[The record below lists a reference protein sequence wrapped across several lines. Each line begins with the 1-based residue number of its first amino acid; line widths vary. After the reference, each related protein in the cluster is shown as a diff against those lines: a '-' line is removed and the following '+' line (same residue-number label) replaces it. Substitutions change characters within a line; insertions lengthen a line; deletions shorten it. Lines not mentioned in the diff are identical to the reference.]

1 MVIYYI
7 SRKLREYGVD
17 LKTKI
22 PREWK
27 VTPEML
33 WNRVR
38 IEDDGDDEYEEDWY
52 ELYDEIIHDY
62 DLTAMPIESYGLF
75 GAEVFTVDFTVPEIS
90 DRVFNE
96 ELPSE
101 EDVLEAFRLG
111 TRGMPRA
118 EKKEFLKSYVCSPE
132 DVKSYRYQKL
142 YIIRFPSVARD
153 RSFSWALGHDIMNRL
168 WRIVKFPVMVTNWHV
183 EVTLAGTDY
192 VITSASLPNEYEEY
206 RYMEYAENVFNYP
219 GLAALFLL
227 STAHFYLEELRKKW
241 DRI

>member
-7 SRKLREYGVD
+7 IRKLREYGVD
-17 LKTKI
+17 LKTEI

-38 IEDDGDDEYEEDWY
+38 IEDEEDYEYEEDWY
-52 ELYDEIIHDY
+52 ELYDEIIDDY

-101 EDVLEAFRLG
+101 EDVLKSFRLG

-118 EKKEFLKSYVCSPE
+118 EKREFLKSCVCSPE

-142 YIIRFPSVARD
+142 YIIRFPGVARD
-153 RSFSWALGHDIMNRL
+153 RSFSWALGHDIVNRL
-168 WRIVKFPVMVTNWHV
+168 WKIVKFPVMVTNWHD

-206 RYMEYAENVFNYP
+206 RYMEYGENMFNYT